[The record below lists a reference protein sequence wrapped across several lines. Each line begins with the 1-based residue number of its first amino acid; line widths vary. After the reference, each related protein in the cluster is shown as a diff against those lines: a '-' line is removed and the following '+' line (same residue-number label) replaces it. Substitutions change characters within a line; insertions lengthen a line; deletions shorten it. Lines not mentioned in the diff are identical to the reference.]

1 MAPERPVPFRGGGF
15 APRRRRFVALAAFA
29 VLLGAWELAGR
40 AGWISPIFL
49 PRPGTILG
57 ALGDL
62 VRSGALAEHLGAS
75 LFRIAAGWTLG
86 SALGF
91 AAGLAIGLFSLARS
105 AGIPIVSAL
114 FPIPKIALLP
124 LMILWLGIGEASKV
138 ATIALG
144 VFFPTVIA
152 VYAAVD
158 AVPRNL
164 IRMAQSF
171 GVPPA
176 AILRKV
182 VLPGA
187 WPAIL
192 SGFRITASIALI
204 LVVSAEMIGAQRGIG
219 QFVLQA
225 GNLMIPEDLLAGIV
239 VLSALGLGIGALIGT
254 IERAT
259 TRWR

>member
-1 MAPERPVPFRGGGF
+1 MTPRRQVPFRGGGF

-29 VLLGAWELAGR
+29 ALVGAWEMAGR
-40 AGWISPIFL
+40 LGWVSPIFL
-49 PRPGTILG
+49 PRPGAILA
-57 ALGDL
+57 ALADL
-62 VRSGALAEHLGAS
+62 MASGALAAHLGDS
-75 LFRIAAGWTLG
+75 LVRIAAGWTLG
-86 SALGF
+86 TLAGF

-105 AGIPIVSAL
+105 AGIPFVSAL

-144 VFFPTVIA
+144 VFFPTTIA

-171 GVPPA
+171 GVPA
-176 AILRKV
+176 TGILVKV

-192 SGFRITASIALI
+192 AGFRITASIALI

-239 VLSALGLGIGALIGT
+239 VLSLLGLAIGAVIGAV
-254 IERAT
+254 ERAT

>member
-1 MAPERPVPFRGGGF
+1 MTPRRQVTFRGGGF
-15 APRRRRFVALAAFA
+15 APRRRRFAALAAFA
-29 VLLGAWELAGR
+29 LLCGVWELAGR
-40 AGWISPIFL
+40 QGWISPIFL
-49 PRPGTILG
+49 PRPGAILA
-57 ALGDL
+57 ALAALAG
-62 VRSGALAEHLGAS
+62 SGALTIHLRDS
-75 LFRIAAGWTLG
+75 LFRIAAGWSLG
-86 SALGF
+86 TIAGF

-105 AGIPIVSAL
+105 AGIPFVSAL

-124 LMILWLGIGEASKV
+124 LMILWFGSGEGSKV

-144 VFFPTVIA
+144 VFFPTVVS

-164 IRMAQSF
+164 LRMAQSF
-171 GVPPA
+171 GVPPVA
-176 AILRKV
+176 LLAKE

-192 SGFRITASIALI
+192 AGFRITASIALI

-239 VLSALGLGIGALIGT
+239 VLSALGLASGAVIGV
-254 IERAT
+254 IERVT

>member
-1 MAPERPVPFRGGGF
+1 
-15 APRRRRFVALAAFA
+15 
-29 VLLGAWELAGR
+29 
-40 AGWISPIFL
+40 
-49 PRPGTILG
+49 
-57 ALGDL
+57 
-62 VRSGALAEHLGAS
+62 
-75 LFRIAAGWTLG
+75 
-86 SALGF
+86 
-91 AAGLAIGLFSLARS
+91 
-105 AGIPIVSAL
+105 
-114 FPIPKIALLP
+114 LLP
-124 LMILWLGIGEASKV
+124 LMILWFGIGESSKV

-144 VFFPTVIA
+144 VFFPTTIA

-158 AVPRNL
+158 SVPRNL
-164 IRMAQSF
+164 VRMAQSF

-176 AILRKV
+176 AILAKV

-192 SGFRITASIALI
+192 AGFRITASIALI

-239 VLSALGLGIGALIGT
+239 VLSALGLAIGAVIGV